1 MKKNEFIWRHLLI
14 QTLNQQN
21 VFQQQALA
29 SLFKVSSST
38 VNSAVK
44 PLRELGGVKV
54 EKRGFQVI
62 DYEKILFHW
71 ANHRRLSTDI
81 KFQLRVNLPILEIEG
96 RLPDQTITTA
106 YSACREQ
113 FIEPPTQYDKIYC
126 YHASPKTVA
135 DRFLGET
142 VPGPANLFILQADPY
157 LADPISLPQL
167 FVDLWGLSDWYAKEF
182 TNLVQSKMHELLS

>member
-14 QTLNQQN
+14 QTLNHQN
-21 VFQQQALA
+21 IFQQQALA

-38 VNSAVK
+38 VNLAIK
-44 PLRELGGVKV
+44 PLRELGGIKV

-71 ANHRRLSTDI
+71 ANHRRLSTDV
-81 KFQLRVNLPILEIEG
+81 KFQLCVNLSILEIEG
-96 RLPDQTITTA
+96 RLPDKTITTA

-126 YHASPKTVA
+126 YHSFPQTVI
-135 DRFLGET
+135 DRFQGEI
-142 VPGPANLFILQADPY
+142 VPGPANLFVLQADPY
-157 LADPISLPQL
+157 LKSPISLPHL